1 MKFRFIVID
10 DAVFI
15 REILKNISESVGGS
29 CVGEAEN
36 GREAL
41 ELVRKTLPDLIFLDL
56 VMPLKNGFEIIDE
69 IKEIWPDAKIVVC
82 STLDQTDLMKKI
94 NDKGVTAYFN
104 KPFSKTDIEDFL
116 KKEFSPKEAQNV

>member
-15 REILKNISESVGGS
+15 REILKNITESAGGQ

-36 GREAL
+36 GRDAL

-69 IKEIWPDAKIVVC
+69 IKEIWPEAKIVVC
-82 STLDQTDLMKKI
+82 STLDQPDIIKKL
-94 NDKGVTAYFN
+94 NDKSISGYFS
-104 KPFSKTDIEDFL
+104 KPFSKSEIDEFI
-116 KKEFSPKEAQNV
+116 KKELSQREQKNV